1 MEKMNGNKTNGDKV
15 NGIKVIN
22 KNRVIEITKK
32 FEKAASYYG
41 TDEYNVLQ
49 AIRRDYPEYR
59 VMVKKTA
66 KKTKDT
72 CKGLTYRYM
81 ELYIKNHD
89 DNEGS
94 IMEMYRNRREKGD
107 EVEEKPY
114 TYAQMKK
121 WFLETY
127 PGMAEFSK
135 NKSKVFE
142 NTTNNVAA

>member
-1 MEKMNGNKTNGDKV
+1 MEKM

-41 TDEYNVLQ
+41 TEEYVALQ
-49 AIRRDYPEYR
+49 EIRRDYPKYR
-59 VMVKKTA
+59 IMVKKTA

-72 CKGLTYRYM
+72 CKGLTYKYM

-89 DNEGS
+89 DEGS
-94 IMEMYRNRREKGD
+94 IMEMYRNRRERGD
-107 EVEEKPY
+107 EVDEKPY

-127 PGMAEFSK
+127 PEMEEFSK
-135 NKSKVFE
+135 NKSNVFE